1 MNIDKSSLEKLA
13 KMNDDELR
21 MKILQIASACGA
33 DTKRVAKRLDTAK
46 LKNSI
51 SSMSQSDIDRI
62 MRALG
67 DDNARIIKENIENG
81 GV

>member
-33 DTKRVAKRLDTAK
+33 DTRRVAKKLDTSK
-46 LKNSI
+46 LKSSI
-51 SSMSQSDIDRI
+51 ASMSQSDIDRI